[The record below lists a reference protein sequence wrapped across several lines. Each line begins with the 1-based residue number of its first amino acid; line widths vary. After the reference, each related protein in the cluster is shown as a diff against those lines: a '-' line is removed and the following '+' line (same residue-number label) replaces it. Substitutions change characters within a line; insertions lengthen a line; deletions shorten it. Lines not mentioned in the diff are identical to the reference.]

1 MPIDAA
7 PQAIPG
13 LTIANRRVLRLAFG
27 TALSLW
33 VSQAVGWSI
42 SYIAP
47 IITMFLL
54 AMPLARPKP
63 KFFAVVVLA
72 VVVSVYGSFLFLPL
86 LLHQKA
92 VGFLLLG
99 LALFHSFYFSAKG
112 GNAVVSTLITIGLAM
127 TVAVGSVSVD
137 ALLAVASGLTVGA
150 VVGAFIAFLSH
161 AMLPDLP
168 CDDQAATKKSAP
180 TTIPLALARRNAMR
194 ALVIVLPILLWFLV
208 SVTSASN
215 MAVMIK
221 VSAMGQEAA
230 NQKARDAAKSLIMST
245 LIGGIGA
252 IIAWNVLRIWPSLSL
267 YTLLIGLAGLFF
279 GPRIF
284 AGRGLQ
290 PNGPTWSYAFL
301 TMIVVLA
308 PATLDGDFGSSAD
321 ARFYDR
327 LLMFVWA
334 TLYGVVAI
342 YLFEAFWPQ
351 RNSKSVD
358 PNNKEHDPR

>member
-1 MPIDAA
+1 MPIDVASPAA
-7 PQAIPG
+7 PG
-13 LTIANRRVLRLAFG
+13 LAIANTRVLRLAFG

-33 VSQAVGWSI
+33 ISQAVGWST

-47 IITMFLL
+47 VITMFLL
-54 AMPLARPKP
+54 AMPIARPKA
-63 KFFAVVVLA
+63 KFFVVVILA
-72 VVVSVYGSFLFLPL
+72 IVVSVYGSFLFLPL

-92 VGFLLLG
+92 VGFLLLA
-99 LALFHSFYFSAKG
+99 LALFHGFYFSAKG
-112 GNAVVSTLITIGLAM
+112 GAAVVSTLITIGLAM

-137 ALLAVASGLTVGA
+137 ALLAVAAGLTIGTI
-150 VVGAFIAFLSH
+150 VGAFVAFLSH
-161 AMLPDLP
+161 VIIPDPPL
-168 CDDQAATKKSAP
+168 DNTAAAQGDTPA
-180 TTIPLALARRNAMR
+180 TIPLAIARRNAMR
-194 ALVIVLPILLWFLV
+194 ALTIVLPITLWFLV
-208 SVTSASN
+208 SVASASN

-221 VSAMGQEAA
+221 VAAMGQEAA
-230 NQKARDAAKSLIMST
+230 NQKAGDAAKSLIMST

-252 IIAWNVLRIWPSLSL
+252 TVAWNVLRIWPSLTL
-267 YTLLIGLAGLFF
+267 YTLLIAIAGLIF

-308 PATLDGDFGSSAD
+308 PAVLDGDFGSSAD
-321 ARFYDR
+321 VRFYDR

-334 TLYGVVAI
+334 TLYGVGAI

-351 RNSKSVD
+351 RKSLPVEPD
-358 PNNKEHDPR
+358 

>member
-1 MPIDAA
+1 MPIDVASPA
-7 PQAIPG
+7 VHG
-13 LTIANRRVLRLAFG
+13 LAIANTRVLRLAFG

-33 VSQAVGWSI
+33 ISQAVGWSI

-47 IITMFLL
+47 VITMFLL
-54 AMPLARPKP
+54 AMPIARPKA
-63 KFFAVVVLA
+63 KFFVVVVLA
-72 VVVSVYGSFLFLPL
+72 VLVSVYGSFLFLPL

-99 LALFHSFYFSAKG
+99 LALFHAFYFSAKG
-112 GNAVVSTLITIGLAM
+112 GAAVVSTLITIGLAL

-137 ALLAVASGLTVGA
+137 ALLAVAGGLTTGA
-150 VVGAFIAFLSH
+150 VVGALVAFLSH
-161 AMLPDLP
+161 VVIPDPPLENQGEAGQEAP
-168 CDDQAATKKSAP
+168 AA
-180 TTIPLALARRNAMR
+180 IPLAVARRNAMR
-194 ALVIVLPILLWFLV
+194 ALSIVLPITLWFLV
-208 SVTSASN
+208 SVASASN

-221 VSAMGQEAA
+221 VASMGQEAA

-252 IIAWNVLRIWPSLSL
+252 VIAWNVLRIWPSLTL
-267 YTLLIGLAGLFF
+267 YTLLIALAGLVF

-290 PNGPTWSYAFL
+290 PNGPTWSYGFL

-308 PATLDGDFGSSAD
+308 PAVLDGDFGSSAD

-327 LLMFVWA
+327 LLMFIWA
-334 TLYGVVAI
+334 TLYGVGAI
-342 YLFEAFWPQ
+342 YLFEVFWPQ
-351 RNSKSVD
+351 RSPTPVK
-358 PNNKEHDPR
+358 PR

>member
-1 MPIDAA
+1 MPIDVASPTA
-7 PQAIPG
+7 PELAI
-13 LTIANRRVLRLAFG
+13 FG

-33 VSQAVGWSI
+33 ISQAVGWSI

-47 IITMFLL
+47 VITMFLL
-54 AMPLARPKP
+54 AMPIARPKA
-63 KFFAVVVLA
+63 KFFVVVVSAVVI
-72 VVVSVYGSFLFLPL
+72 SVYGSFLFLPL
-86 LLHQKA
+86 LLYQKA
-92 VGFLLLG
+92 VGFLLLT

-112 GNAVVSTLITIGLAM
+112 GAAVVSTLVTIGLAM

-137 ALLAVASGLTVGA
+137 ALLAVASGLTLGA
-150 VVGAFIAFLSH
+150 VVGAVIAFLSH
-161 AMLPDLP
+161 ALIPDPLLE
-168 CDDQAATKKSAP
+168 DQAKAKENTPA
-180 TTIPLALARRNAMR
+180 TIPLAVARRNAMR
-194 ALVIVLPILLWFLV
+194 ALAIVLPIILWFLV
-208 SVTSASN
+208 SVASASN

-221 VSAMGQEAA
+221 VAAMGQEAA
-230 NQKARDAAKSLIMST
+230 NQKAGDAAKSLLMST

-252 IIAWNVLRIWPSLSL
+252 TVAWNVLRIWPSLTL
-267 YTLLIGLAGLFF
+267 YTLLIALAGLLF

-308 PATLDGDFGSSAD
+308 PAVLDGDFGSSAD

-334 TLYGVVAI
+334 TLYGVGAI

-351 RNSKSVD
+351 RSSIPLEPK
-358 PNNKEHDPR
+358 

>member
-1 MPIDAA
+1 MPIDVASPTA
-7 PQAIPG
+7 PELA
-13 LTIANRRVLRLAFG
+13 IANRRVLRLAFG

-33 VSQAVGWSI
+33 ISQAVGWSI

-47 IITMFLL
+47 VITMFLL
-54 AMPLARPKP
+54 AMPIARPKA
-63 KFFAVVVLA
+63 KFFVVVVSAVVI
-72 VVVSVYGSFLFLPL
+72 SVYGSFLFLPL
-86 LLHQKA
+86 LLYQKA
-92 VGFLLLG
+92 VGFLLLT

-112 GNAVVSTLITIGLAM
+112 GAAVVSTLVTIGLAM

-137 ALLAVASGLTVGA
+137 ALLAVASGLTLGA
-150 VVGAFIAFLSH
+150 VVGAVIAFLSH
-161 AMLPDLP
+161 ALIPDPLLE
-168 CDDQAATKKSAP
+168 DQVKAKENTPA
-180 TTIPLALARRNAMR
+180 TIPLAVARRNAMR
-194 ALVIVLPILLWFLV
+194 ALAIVLPIILWFLV
-208 SVTSASN
+208 SVASASN

-221 VSAMGQEAA
+221 VAAMGQEAA
-230 NQKARDAAKSLIMST
+230 NQKAGDAAKSLLMST

-252 IIAWNVLRIWPSLSL
+252 TVAWNVLRIWPSLTL
-267 YTLLIGLAGLFF
+267 YTLLIALAGLLF

-308 PATLDGDFGSSAD
+308 PAVLDGDFGSSAD

-334 TLYGVVAI
+334 TLYGVGAI

-351 RNSKSVD
+351 RSSIPLEPK
-358 PNNKEHDPR
+358 

>member
-1 MPIDAA
+1 MPIDVASPTA
-7 PQAIPG
+7 PELA
-13 LTIANRRVLRLAFG
+13 IANRRVLRLAFG

-33 VSQAVGWSI
+33 ISQAVGWSI

-47 IITMFLL
+47 VITMFLL
-54 AMPLARPKP
+54 AMPIARPKA
-63 KFFAVVVLA
+63 KFFVVVVSAVVI
-72 VVVSVYGSFLFLPL
+72 SVYGSFLFLPL
-86 LLHQKA
+86 LLYQKA
-92 VGFLLLG
+92 VGFLLLT

-112 GNAVVSTLITIGLAM
+112 GAAVVSTLVTIGLAM

-137 ALLAVASGLTVGA
+137 ALLAVASGLTLGA
-150 VVGAFIAFLSH
+150 VVGAVIAFLSH
-161 AMLPDLP
+161 ALIPDPLLE
-168 CDDQAATKKSAP
+168 DQAKAKENTPA
-180 TTIPLALARRNAMR
+180 TIPLAVARRNAMR
-194 ALVIVLPILLWFLV
+194 ALAIVLPIILWFLV
-208 SVTSASN
+208 SVASASN

-221 VSAMGQEAA
+221 VAAMGQEAA
-230 NQKARDAAKSLIMST
+230 NQKAGDAAKSLLMST

-252 IIAWNVLRIWPSLSL
+252 TVAWNVLRIWPSLTL
-267 YTLLIGLAGLFF
+267 YTLLIALAGLLF

-308 PATLDGDFGSSAD
+308 PAVLDGDFGSSAD

-327 LLMFVWA
+327 LLMFLWA
-334 TLYGVVAI
+334 TLYGVGAI

-351 RNSKSVD
+351 RSPIPLD
-358 PNNKEHDPR
+358 PK

>member
-1 MPIDAA
+1 MPIDVASPA
-7 PQAIPG
+7 VHG
-13 LTIANRRVLRLAFG
+13 LAIANTRVLRLAFG

-33 VSQAVGWSI
+33 ISQAVGWSI

-47 IITMFLL
+47 VITMFLL
-54 AMPLARPKP
+54 AMPIARPKA
-63 KFFAVVVLA
+63 KFFVVVVLA
-72 VVVSVYGSFLFLPL
+72 VLVSVYGSFLFLPL

-99 LALFHSFYFSAKG
+99 LALFHAFYFSAKG
-112 GNAVVSTLITIGLAM
+112 GAAVVSTLITIGLAL

-137 ALLAVASGLTVGA
+137 ALLAVAGGLTTGA
-150 VVGAFIAFLSH
+150 VVGALVAFLSH
-161 AMLPDLP
+161 VVIPDPPLENQGEAGQEAP
-168 CDDQAATKKSAP
+168 AA
-180 TTIPLALARRNAMR
+180 IPLAVARRNAMR
-194 ALVIVLPILLWFLV
+194 ALSIVLPITLWFLV
-208 SVTSASN
+208 SVASASN

-221 VSAMGQEAA
+221 VASMGQEAA

-252 IIAWNVLRIWPSLSL
+252 VVAWNVLRIWPSLTL
-267 YTLLIGLAGLFF
+267 YTLLIALAGLVF

-290 PNGPTWSYAFL
+290 PNGPTWSYGFL

-308 PATLDGDFGSSAD
+308 PAVLDGDFGSSAD

-327 LLMFVWA
+327 LLMFIWA
-334 TLYGVVAI
+334 TLYGVGAI
-342 YLFEAFWPQ
+342 YLFEVFWPQ
-351 RNSKSVD
+351 RSPTPVK
-358 PNNKEHDPR
+358 PR

>member
-1 MPIDAA
+1 MPIDVASPTA
-7 PQAIPG
+7 PELA
-13 LTIANRRVLRLAFG
+13 IANRRVLRLAFG

-33 VSQAVGWSI
+33 ISQAVGWSI

-47 IITMFLL
+47 VITMFLL
-54 AMPLARPKP
+54 AMPIARPKA
-63 KFFAVVVLA
+63 KFFVVVVSAVVI
-72 VVVSVYGSFLFLPL
+72 SVYGSFLFLPL
-86 LLHQKA
+86 LLYQKA
-92 VGFLLLG
+92 VGFLLLT

-112 GNAVVSTLITIGLAM
+112 GAAVVSTLVTIGLAM

-137 ALLAVASGLTVGA
+137 ALLAVASGLTLGA
-150 VVGAFIAFLSH
+150 VVGAVIAFLSH
-161 AMLPDLP
+161 ALIPDPLFE
-168 CDDQAATKKSAP
+168 DQAKAKENTPA
-180 TTIPLALARRNAMR
+180 TIPLAVARRNAMR
-194 ALVIVLPILLWFLV
+194 ALAIVLPIILWFLV
-208 SVTSASN
+208 SVASASN

-221 VSAMGQEAA
+221 VAAMGQEAA
-230 NQKARDAAKSLIMST
+230 NQKAGDAAKSLLMST

-252 IIAWNVLRIWPSLSL
+252 TVAWNVLRIWPSLTL
-267 YTLLIGLAGLFF
+267 YTLLIALAGLLF

-308 PATLDGDFGSSAD
+308 PAVLDGDFGSSAD

-334 TLYGVVAI
+334 TLYGVGAI

-351 RNSKSVD
+351 RSPIPLD
-358 PNNKEHDPR
+358 PK

>member
-1 MPIDAA
+1 MPIDTASPA
-7 PQAIPG
+7 VPVVA
-13 LTIANRRVLRLAFG
+13 IANTRVLRLAFG

-33 VSQAVGWSI
+33 ISQAVGWSI

-47 IITMFLL
+47 VITMFLL
-54 AMPLARPKP
+54 AMPVSRPKA
-63 KFFAVVVLA
+63 KFFVVVVLA
-72 VVVSVYGSFLFLPL
+72 MLISVYGSFLFLPL

-99 LALFHSFYFSAKG
+99 LALFHAFYFSAKG
-112 GNAVVSTLITIGLAM
+112 GAAVVSTLITIGLAL

-137 ALLAVASGLTVGA
+137 ALLAVAGGLTAGA

-161 AMLPDLP
+161 VMIPDPPLDSP
-168 CDDQAATKKSAP
+168 AAAKGDAP
-180 TTIPLALARRNAMR
+180 ATIPLAVARRNAMR
-194 ALVIVLPILLWFLV
+194 ALTIVWPITLWFLV
-208 SVTSASN
+208 SVASASN

-221 VSAMGQEAA
+221 VAAMAQEAA
-230 NQKARDAAKSLIMST
+230 NQKAGDAAKSLIMST

-252 IIAWNVLRIWPSLSL
+252 VITWNVLRIWPSLTL
-267 YTLLIGLAGLFF
+267 YTLLIALAGLLF

-284 AGRGLQ
+284 SGRGLQ
-290 PNGPTWSYAFL
+290 PDGPTWSYAFL

-308 PATLDGDFGSSAD
+308 PAVLDGDYGSSAD

-334 TLYGVVAI
+334 TLYGVGAI

-351 RNSKSVD
+351 KKAAHQA
-358 PNNKEHDPR
+358 PP

>member
-1 MPIDAA
+1 MPIDTAS
-7 PQAIPG
+7 PAISV
-13 LTIANRRVLRLAFG
+13 LATASTRVLRLAFG

-33 VSQAVGWSI
+33 ISQAIGWSI

-47 IITMFLL
+47 VITMFLL
-54 AMPLARPKP
+54 AMPISRPKA
-63 KFFAVVVLA
+63 KFFVVVVLA
-72 VVVSVYGSFLFLPL
+72 MLVSVYGSFLFLPL

-99 LALFHSFYFSAKG
+99 LALFHGFYFSAKG
-112 GNAVVSTLITIGLAM
+112 GAAVVSTLITIGLAL

-137 ALLAVASGLTVGA
+137 ALLAVAGGLMAGA

-161 AMLPDLP
+161 VILPDP
-168 CDDQAATKKSAP
+168 PVDSPVAAQGDAP
-180 TTIPLALARRNAMR
+180 ATISLAVARRNAMR
-194 ALVIVLPILLWFLV
+194 ALAIVWPITLWFLV
-208 SVTSASN
+208 SAASASN

-221 VSAMGQEAA
+221 VASMGQEAA

-252 IIAWNVLRIWPSLSL
+252 VVAWNVLRIWPSLTL
-267 YTLLIGLAGLFF
+267 YTLLIALAGLVF

-290 PNGPTWSYAFL
+290 PNGATWSYAFL
-301 TMIVVLA
+301 TMIIVLA
-308 PATLDGDFGSSAD
+308 PAVLDGDFGSSAD
-321 ARFYDR
+321 VRFYDR

-334 TLYGVVAI
+334 TLYGVAAI
-342 YLFEAFWPQ
+342 FLFEVFWPQ
-351 RNSKSVD
+351 RNSVSAE
-358 PNNKEHDPR
+358 PE

>member
-1 MPIDAA
+1 MPIDVASPA
-7 PQAIPG
+7 VHG
-13 LTIANRRVLRLAFG
+13 LAIANTRVLRLAFG

-33 VSQAVGWSI
+33 ISQAVGWSI

-47 IITMFLL
+47 VITMFLL
-54 AMPLARPKP
+54 AMPIARPKA
-63 KFFAVVVLA
+63 KFFVVVVLA
-72 VVVSVYGSFLFLPL
+72 VLVSVYGSFLFLPL

-99 LALFHSFYFSAKG
+99 LALFHAFYFSAKG
-112 GNAVVSTLITIGLAM
+112 GAAVVSTLITIGLAL

-137 ALLAVASGLTVGA
+137 ALLAVAGGLTTGA
-150 VVGAFIAFLSH
+150 VVGALVAFLSH
-161 AMLPDLP
+161 VVIPDPPLENQGEAGQEAP
-168 CDDQAATKKSAP
+168 AA
-180 TTIPLALARRNAMR
+180 IPLAVARRNAMR
-194 ALVIVLPILLWFLV
+194 ALSIVLPITLWFLV
-208 SVTSASN
+208 SVASASN

-221 VSAMGQEAA
+221 VASMGQEAA

-252 IIAWNVLRIWPSLSL
+252 VIAWNVLRIWPSLTL
-267 YTLLIGLAGLFF
+267 YTLLIALAGLVF

-290 PNGPTWSYAFL
+290 PNGPTWSYGFL

-308 PATLDGDFGSSAD
+308 PAVLDGDFGSSAD

-327 LLMFVWA
+327 LLMFIWA
-334 TLYGVVAI
+334 TLYGVGAI
-342 YLFEAFWPQ
+342 YLFEVFWPQ
-351 RNSKSVD
+351 RSRTPVK
-358 PNNKEHDPR
+358 PR

>member
-1 MPIDAA
+1 MPIDVASPTA
-7 PQAIPG
+7 PELA
-13 LTIANRRVLRLAFG
+13 IANRRVLRLAFG

-33 VSQAVGWSI
+33 ISQAVGWSI

-47 IITMFLL
+47 VITMFLL
-54 AMPLARPKP
+54 AMPIARPKA
-63 KFFAVVVLA
+63 KFFVVVVSAVVI
-72 VVVSVYGSFLFLPL
+72 SVYGSFLFLPL
-86 LLHQKA
+86 LLYQKA
-92 VGFLLLG
+92 VGFLLLT

-112 GNAVVSTLITIGLAM
+112 GAAVVSTLVTIGLAM

-137 ALLAVASGLTVGA
+137 ALLAVASGLTLGA
-150 VVGAFIAFLSH
+150 VVGAVIAFLSH
-161 AMLPDLP
+161 ALIPDPLLE
-168 CDDQAATKKSAP
+168 DQAKAKENTPA
-180 TTIPLALARRNAMR
+180 TIPLAVARRNAMR
-194 ALVIVLPILLWFLV
+194 ALAIVLPIILWFLV
-208 SVTSASN
+208 SVASASN

-221 VSAMGQEAA
+221 VAAMGQEAA
-230 NQKARDAAKSLIMST
+230 NQKAGDAAKSLLMST

-252 IIAWNVLRIWPSLSL
+252 TVAWNVLRIWPSLTL
-267 YTLLIGLAGLFF
+267 YTLLIALAGLLF

-308 PATLDGDFGSSAD
+308 PAVLDGDFGSSAD

-334 TLYGVVAI
+334 TLYGVGAI

-351 RNSKSVD
+351 RSSIPLEPK
-358 PNNKEHDPR
+358 

>member
-1 MPIDAA
+1 MPTDVASPA
-7 PQAIPG
+7 VPG
-13 LTIANRRVLRLAFG
+13 LAIANTRVLRLAFG

-33 VSQAVGWSI
+33 ISQAVGWSI

-47 IITMFLL
+47 VITMFLL
-54 AMPLARPKP
+54 AMPIARPKA
-63 KFFAVVVLA
+63 KFFVVVVLA
-72 VVVSVYGSFLFLPL
+72 VLVSVYGSFLFLPL

-99 LALFHSFYFSAKG
+99 LALFHAFYFSAKG
-112 GNAVVSTLITIGLAM
+112 GAAVVSTLITIGLAL

-137 ALLAVASGLTVGA
+137 ALLAVAGGLTTGA
-150 VVGAFIAFLSH
+150 VVGALVAFLSH
-161 AMLPDLP
+161 VIIPDPPLENQGEARQEAP
-168 CDDQAATKKSAP
+168 AA
-180 TTIPLALARRNAMR
+180 IPLAVARRNAMR
-194 ALVIVLPILLWFLV
+194 ALSIVLPITLWFLV
-208 SVTSASN
+208 SVASASN

-221 VSAMGQEAA
+221 VASMGQEAA

-252 IIAWNVLRIWPSLSL
+252 VIAWNLLRIWPSLTV
-267 YTLLIGLAGLFF
+267 YTLLIALAGLLF

-290 PNGPTWSYAFL
+290 PNGPTWSYGFL

-308 PATLDGDFGSSAD
+308 PAVLDGDFGSSAD

-327 LLMFVWA
+327 LLMFIWA
-334 TLYGVVAI
+334 TLYGVGAI
-342 YLFEAFWPQ
+342 YLFEVFWPQ
-351 RNSKSVD
+351 RSPTPV
-358 PNNKEHDPR
+358 EPR